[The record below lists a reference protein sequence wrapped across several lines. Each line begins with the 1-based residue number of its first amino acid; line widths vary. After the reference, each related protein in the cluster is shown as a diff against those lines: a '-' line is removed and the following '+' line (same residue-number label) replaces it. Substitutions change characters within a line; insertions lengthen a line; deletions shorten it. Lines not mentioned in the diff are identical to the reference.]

1 MATRKNNKDIGAG
14 ASLFALLPHEGKAEA
29 TRRERA
35 GFWALPREVVSET
48 RRELYVHF
56 RLGEAGQFGFPYRQ
70 VEEILPAGNLA
81 KGPCTPEFI
90 AGVVNQRGNFLTV
103 IDLKHFFQTAEAA
116 YPETASIIVTNGGLI
131 TVGILADEIYG
142 NAEYDPDALGAPLAA
157 GNISNQQYVL
167 GTHDGT
173 VTLLDAD
180 ALLSDPGLGVNK
192 GLPKAGQRQTQPYIS
207 KEE

>member
-1 MATRKNNKDIGAG
+1 MATRKNNKDMGTG

-29 TRRERA
+29 TLRERA
-35 GFWALPREVVSET
+35 GFWALPREVVSEA

-56 RLGEAGQFGFPYRQ
+56 RLGEAGQFGFPYHQ

-81 KGPCTPEFI
+81 KVPCTPEFI

-103 IDLKHFFQTAEAA
+103 IDLKHFFRTAEAA
-116 YPETASIIVTNGGLI
+116 YPETASIIVTNGGSI

-157 GNISNQQYVL
+157 GNISNHQYVL
-167 GTHDGT
+167 GTHDGA

-180 ALLSDPGLGVNK
+180 ALLSDPGLVVN
-192 GLPKAGQRQTQPYIS
+192 KAGQRQTQPYIS

>member
-1 MATRKNNKDIGAG
+1 MATRKNNKDMGAG

-29 TRRERA
+29 TLRERA

-56 RLGEAGQFGFPYRQ
+56 RLGEAGQFGLPYRQ

-81 KGPCTPEFI
+81 KVPCTPEFI

-116 YPETASIIVTNGGLI
+116 YPETASIIVTNGGSI

-180 ALLSDPGLGVNK
+180 ALLSDPGLVVNK
-192 GLPKAGQRQTQPYIS
+192 V
-207 KEE
+207 

>member
-1 MATRKNNKDIGAG
+1 MAAGKKSKDTEAG
-14 ASLFALLPHEGKAEA
+14 ANLFALLPHEGKAGA
-29 TRRERA
+29 ILRERA
-35 GFWALPREVVSET
+35 GFWALPREVASEA

-56 RLGEAGQFGFPYRQ
+56 RLGEGQFGFPYRQ
-70 VEEILPAGNLA
+70 VEEILPANNLA
-81 KGPCTPEFI
+81 KVPCTPEFI

-103 IDLKHFFQTAEAA
+103 IDLKHFFQTADAA
-116 YPETASIIVTNGGLI
+116 YPETASIIVTNDGSI

-167 GTHDGT
+167 GTHDGA

-180 ALLSDPGLGVNK
+180 ALLGDPGLVV
-192 GLPKAGQRQTQPYIS
+192 S
-207 KEE
+207 KV

>member
-1 MATRKNNKDIGAG
+1 MATRKNNKDMGAG

-29 TRRERA
+29 TLRERA
-35 GFWALPREVVSET
+35 GFWALPREVVSEA

-81 KGPCTPEFI
+81 KVPCTPEFI

-116 YPETASIIVTNGGLI
+116 YPETASIIVTNGGSI

-180 ALLSDPGLGVNK
+180 ALLSDPGLVVN
-192 GLPKAGQRQTQPYIS
+192 KAGQRQTQLYTS

>member
-1 MATRKNNKDIGAG
+1 MATRKNNKDMGAG
-14 ASLFALLPHEGKAEA
+14 ASLFALLPHEGKAGA
-29 TRRERA
+29 TLRERA
-35 GFWALPREVVSET
+35 GFWALPREVVSEA

-81 KGPCTPEFI
+81 KVPCTPEFI

-116 YPETASIIVTNGGLI
+116 YPETASIIVTNGGSI

-180 ALLSDPGLGVNK
+180 ALLSDPGLVVSK
-192 GLPKAGQRQTQPYIS
+192 TGQRQTQP
-207 KEE
+207 

>member
-1 MATRKNNKDIGAG
+1 MATRKNNKDMGAG

-29 TRRERA
+29 VLRERA
-35 GFWALPREVVSET
+35 GFWALSREAASEA

-56 RLGEAGQFGFPYRQ
+56 RLGEAGQFGIPYRQ

-81 KGPCTPEFI
+81 KVPCTPEFI

-103 IDLKHFFQTAEAA
+103 IDLKHFFQTAEAT
-116 YPETASIIVTNGGLI
+116 YPETASVIVIKGGSITAGII
-131 TVGILADEIYG
+131 ADEIHG

-180 ALLSDPGLGVNK
+180 ALLSDPGLVVNK
-192 GLPKAGQRQTQPYIS
+192 GSL
-207 KEE
+207 

>member
-1 MATRKNNKDIGAG
+1 MPARKKNKELEAG
-14 ASLFALLPHEGKAEA
+14 ANLFALLPHEGRAEA
-29 TRRERA
+29 ILRERA
-35 GFWALPREVVSET
+35 DFWALPGEVASEA

-81 KGPCTPEFI
+81 KVPCTPEFI

-103 IDLKHFFQTAEAA
+103 IDLKHFFQTPGVA
-116 YPETASIIVTNGGLI
+116 YPETASIIVINGGSI
-131 TVGILADEIYG
+131 SAGIIADEIHG

-157 GNISNQQYVL
+157 GNISNQQYIL

-180 ALLSDPGLGVNK
+180 ALLSDPGLMVK
-192 GLPKAGQRQTQPYIS
+192 RAGQR
-207 KEE
+207 

>member
-1 MATRKNNKDIGAG
+1 MAARKKSKDTEAG
-14 ASLFALLPHEGKAEA
+14 ANLFALMPHEGKTEA
-29 TRRERA
+29 ILRERA
-35 GFWALPREVVSET
+35 AFWALPREVASEA

-56 RLGEAGQFGFPYRQ
+56 RLGEA
-70 VEEILPAGNLA
+70 
-81 KGPCTPEFI
+81 PEFI

-116 YPETASIIVTNGGLI
+116 YPETASIIVTNGGSI

-180 ALLSDPGLGVNK
+180 ALLSDPGLMVN
-192 GLPKAGQRQTQPYIS
+192 KAGQQQTQPYIS

>member
-1 MATRKNNKDIGAG
+1 MATRKKNKDMEAG
-14 ASLFALLPHEGKAEA
+14 ASLFALLPHEGKAA
-29 TRRERA
+29 VTLRERA
-35 GFWALPREVVSET
+35 DFWALPREVASEA

-81 KGPCTPEFI
+81 KVPCTPEFI

-103 IDLKHFFQTAEAA
+103 IDLKHFFQTAEVT
-116 YPETASIIVTNGGLI
+116 YPETASIIVIKGGSI
-131 TVGILADEIYG
+131 MAGILADEIHG

-180 ALLSDPGLGVNK
+180 ALLSDPGLMVN
-192 GLPKAGQRQTQPYIS
+192 KAGQRQTQSYIS

>member
-1 MATRKNNKDIGAG
+1 MAAGKKSKDTEAG
-14 ASLFALLPHEGKAEA
+14 ANLFALLPHEGKAGA
-29 TRRERA
+29 ILRERA
-35 GFWALPREVVSET
+35 GFWALPREVASEA

-56 RLGEAGQFGFPYRQ
+56 RLGEGQFGFPYRQ
-70 VEEILPAGNLA
+70 VEEILPANNLA
-81 KGPCTPEFI
+81 KVPCTPEFI

-103 IDLKHFFQTAEAA
+103 VDLKHFFQTADAA
-116 YPETASIIVTNGGLI
+116 YPETASIIVTNDGSI

-167 GTHDGT
+167 GTHDGA

-180 ALLSDPGLGVNK
+180 ALLGDPGLVV
-192 GLPKAGQRQTQPYIS
+192 S
-207 KEE
+207 KV

>member
-1 MATRKNNKDIGAG
+1 MATRKKSKDTEAG

-29 TRRERA
+29 VLRERA
-35 GFWALPREVVSET
+35 GFWALSREAASEA

-56 RLGEAGQFGFPYRQ
+56 RLGEAGQFGIPYRQ

-81 KGPCTPEFI
+81 KVPCTPEFI

-103 IDLKHFFQTAEAA
+103 IDLKHFFQTAEAT
-116 YPETASIIVTNGGLI
+116 YPETASIIVIKGGSI
-131 TVGILADEIYG
+131 TAGIIADEIHG

-192 GLPKAGQRQTQPYIS
+192 GSL
-207 KEE
+207 

>member
-1 MATRKNNKDIGAG
+1 MATRKKSKDTEAG
-14 ASLFALLPHEGKAEA
+14 ASLFALLPHEGKAEV
-29 TRRERA
+29 TLRERA
-35 GFWALPREVVSET
+35 KFWALPREAASEA

-81 KGPCTPEFI
+81 KVPCTPEFI

-103 IDLKHFFQTAEAA
+103 IDLKHFFQTAEAT
-116 YPETASIIVTNGGLI
+116 YPEAASIIVIKGGSI
-131 TVGILADEIYG
+131 TAGIIADEIYG
-142 NAEYDPDALGAPLAA
+142 NAEYDPDALGAPIAA

-180 ALLSDPGLGVNK
+180 ALLSDPGLMVN
-192 GLPKAGQRQTQPYIS
+192 KAGQQQTQPYIS

>member
-1 MATRKNNKDIGAG
+1 MATRKNNKDMGAG

-29 TRRERA
+29 TLRERA

-81 KGPCTPEFI
+81 KVPCTPEFI

-116 YPETASIIVTNGGLI
+116 YPETASIIVTNGGSI

-180 ALLSDPGLGVNK
+180 ALLSDPGLVVSK
-192 GLPKAGQRQTQPYIS
+192 TGQRQTQP
-207 KEE
+207 

>member
-1 MATRKNNKDIGAG
+1 MATRKKSKDTEAG
-14 ASLFALLPHEGKAEA
+14 ANLFALLPHEGKAGA
-29 TRRERA
+29 TLRERA
-35 GFWALPREVVSET
+35 GFWALPRKVVSEV

-56 RLGEAGQFGFPYRQ
+56 RLGEGQFGFPYRQ

-81 KGPCTPEFI
+81 KVPCTPEFI

-103 IDLKHFFQTAEAA
+103 IDLKYFFQTAEAA
-116 YPETASIIVTNGGLI
+116 YPETASIIVTNDGSI

-167 GTHDGT
+167 GTHDGA

-180 ALLSDPGLGVNK
+180 ALLGDPGLVV
-192 GLPKAGQRQTQPYIS
+192 S
-207 KEE
+207 KV